1 MIDSTILAGLLGVGG
16 SIAGTILGY
25 KLNNSKAD
33 INVYIDNRVILY
45 YMEKNFAM
53 YVPITITNEGSKSA
67 IISDF
72 KITLKSPTNQSWDLF
87 WYSFADDNVH
97 KGEPW
102 SDGKRAS
109 PVLVHGN
116 SGTQHHIKFIE
127 LGLTSEGISNVILPS
142 GEYSLELK
150 YFNRDKKPM
159 SKQQYSFNIGTEAH
173 EALVKLRLETEN
185 LQTWGFA
192 LERES

>member
-25 KLNNSKAD
+25 KLNNTKAD

-45 YMEKNFAM
+45 YMENNFAM

-67 IISDF
+67 TISDF
-72 KITLKSPTNQSWDLF
+72 KIKLKSPTNQSWDLF

-97 KGEPW
+97 KDESW

-109 PVLVHGN
+109 PVLIHGN
-116 SGTQHHIKFIE
+116 SGTQHHIKLIE
-127 LGLTSEGISNVILPS
+127 PGLTSEGISNVILPS
-142 GEYSLELK
+142 GEYSLELE
-150 YFNRDKKPM
+150 YFDRDKKPV
-159 SKQQYSFNIGTEAH
+159 SKQQYSFNVGTEAH
-173 EALVKLRLETEN
+173 EALAKLRLEKGN
-185 LQTWGFA
+185 LQTWAFA
-192 LERES
+192 LNRAN

>member
-25 KLNNSKAD
+25 KLNNTKAD

-45 YMEKNFAM
+45 YMENNFAM

-67 IISDF
+67 TISDF
-72 KITLKSPTNQSWDLF
+72 KIKLKSPTNQSWDLF

-97 KGEPW
+97 KDESW

-109 PVLVHGN
+109 PVLIHGN
-116 SGTQHHIKFIE
+116 SGTQHHIKLIE
-127 LGLTSEGISNVILPS
+127 PGLTSEGISNVILPS
-142 GEYSLELK
+142 GEYSLELE
-150 YFNRDKKPM
+150 YFDRDKKPV
-159 SKQQYSFNIGTEAH
+159 SKQQYSFNVGTEAH
-173 EALVKLRLETEN
+173 EALAKLRLEKEN
-185 LQTWGFA
+185 LQTWAFA
-192 LERES
+192 LNRAN

>member
-25 KLNNSKAD
+25 RLNNSKAD

-67 IISDF
+67 TISDF
-72 KITLKSPTNQSWDLF
+72 KIKLKSPTNQSWDLF

-97 KGEPW
+97 KDESW
-102 SDGKRAS
+102 SDGKLAS
-109 PVLVHGN
+109 PVLIHGN
-116 SGTQHHIKFIE
+116 SGTQHHIKLIE

-142 GEYSLELK
+142 GEYSLELE
-150 YFNRDKKPM
+150 YFDRDKKPV

-173 EALVKLRLETEN
+173 ESLVKLRLDKEN
-185 LQTWGFA
+185 LQTWAFV
-192 LERES
+192 LNRVN